1 MREYLAVRGSG
12 PTEHVFF
19 YRNQALCKDLIHGR
33 LKACGERVGVP
44 VYPHRLRHTCATQL
58 LNAGCRITSI
68 QRFLGHKRLNTT
80 LTYARAHDQT
90 VAEDYFTA
98 MSSVERRLE
107 LVDEPEEKEEPVSE
121 GERAELLA
129 LAEQMVIPELC
140 YQIRLEIAARMRTL
154 LNGKEK
160 RVESQDWVLERPPP

>member
-1 MREYLAVRGSG
+1 
-12 PTEHVFF
+12 
-19 YRNQALCKDLIHGR
+19 
-33 LKACGERVGVP
+33 
-44 VYPHRLRHTCATQL
+44 
-58 LNAGCRITSI
+58 
-68 QRFLGHKRLNTT
+68 
-80 LTYARAHDQT
+80 
-90 VAEDYFTA
+90 

-140 YQIRLEIAARMRTL
+140 YQIRLEISARMRTL